1 MECSWKSVLP
11 TILGTILRGH
21 KKKPKSATLSKTL
34 TIRKRT
40 SGSVGQSRKR
50 WIIRQNCQA
59 VHLGRPFTSQCMH
72 FLTVWT
78 LRPRRAKVFKAY
90 MVWGLFTEY
99 SRSVSSNDWWRQRWI
114 GVSLWKLEGT
124 ATLKL
129 GTSSFVWGFWYKWE
143 LLQKGFWV
151 LYGESR
157 FQERFHN
164 CCNLHS
170 IEFAT

>member
-1 MECSWKSVLP
+1 MMWHISPSF
-11 TILGTILRGH
+11 GH
-21 KKKPKSATLSKTL
+21 KNKSKLVTLSKTL
-34 TIRKRT
+34 AIWKLT

-50 WIIRQNCQA
+50 RIIRQNGQA
-59 VHLGRPFTSQCMH
+59 VHLGRPFASQCMH

-99 SRSVSSNDWWRQRWI
+99 SGSVSSNDWWRQRWI

-124 ATLKL
+124 TTLKL
-129 GTSSFVWGFWYKWE
+129 ETSSFVWGFWYKWE

-151 LYGESR
+151 LFCKSR
-157 FQERFHN
+157 FQERIRN
-164 CCNLHS
+164 CWFDCNLHRN
-170 IEFAT
+170 